1 MSTVQPRNVDQKS
14 WNTMTPYGDRAGEYM
29 HIERGRYDA
38 WIYVVLAFLM
48 QAGWI
53 GGVVGLVLNAIFFS
67 SSTGRHHGDD
77 FAVGLGIGFLVGGVV
92 AFFTFRDRWRC
103 IEAFSSRWCSGVA
116 NLSLL
121 YVPIVA
127 FFYANARAVGK
138 LKGK

>member
-1 MSTVQPRNVDQKS
+1 MSTVQPRNVDEKATD
-14 WNTMTPYGDRAGEYM
+14 TMTPYGDRAGEYM
-29 HIERGRYDA
+29 HMERGRYDA
-38 WIYVVLAFLM
+38 WMYVVVAFLF
-48 QAGWI
+48 QVGWI
-53 GGVVGLVLNAIFFS
+53 GGILGLVLNAIFFS
-67 SSTGRHHGDD
+67 SSSTGRHGDD
-77 FAVGLGIGFLVGGVV
+77 IGVCLGIGFLVGGV
-92 AFFTFRDRWRC
+92 AAYFTFRDRWRC